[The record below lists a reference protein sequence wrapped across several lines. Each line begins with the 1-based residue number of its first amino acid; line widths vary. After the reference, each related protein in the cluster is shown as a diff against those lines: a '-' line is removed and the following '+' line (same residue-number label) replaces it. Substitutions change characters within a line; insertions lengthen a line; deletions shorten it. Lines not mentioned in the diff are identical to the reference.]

1 MNPYYPHLFEP
12 LTIKGITFRNRLFVA
27 PHMMSH
33 MDFNG
38 RPDESMIDFYAEK
51 ARGGFAVVTL
61 GDTPVDRE
69 HAATNPRSFAVTPE
83 NQPKLAEIA
92 RAIHAGGALA
102 SQELN
107 HGGNVAFAGANRDA
121 EQEGWEAWGPVE
133 VHKVES
139 GVLHGEPYEERID
152 IHGMTEADMN
162 VVADHFADCAEILK
176 NAGYDM
182 VLIHGGH
189 GWLLDQFLSPCTT
202 PAPTN
207 TADRW
212 RTGPSSP

>member
-69 HAATNPRSFAVTPE
+69 HAATNLRSFAVTPE
-83 NQPKLAEIA
+83 ISPSWL
-92 RAIHAGGALA
+92 R
-102 SQELN
+102 SP
-107 HGGNVAFAGANRDA
+107 
-121 EQEGWEAWGPVE
+121 GP
-133 VHKVES
+133 S
-139 GVLHGEPYEERID
+139 
-152 IHGMTEADMN
+152 
-162 VVADHFADCAEILK
+162 
-176 NAGYDM
+176 
-182 VLIHGGH
+182 
-189 GWLLDQFLSPCTT
+189 T
-202 PAPTN
+202 PAAPWPARSST
-207 TADRW
+207 TAA
-212 RTGPSSP
+212 